1 VTRNAV
7 SEARERRGRRGFTL
21 IELLLVVVISL
32 LAMSMAIPLF
42 GRASRSNRLRVAA
55 RTIVAS
61 HRYARGM
68 AVLRQSDMVLLLD
81 EAQGRIQV
89 VRLQRGDE
97 EAAETNDLAVAD
109 REAQFLLGSRDET
122 IAAAPTNSVDAEL
135 HRLLPDGVRII
146 SIEVDPLQRHETT
159 AWVDYMPNGMCDS
172 FAVTIGD
179 DRGRSILVRI
189 NGGTGKAEVLDE

>member
-1 VTRNAV
+1 MTRNAV
-7 SEARERRGRRGFTL
+7 NHARVRRGRRGFTL

-42 GRASRSNRLRVAA
+42 GRASRSNRMRVAA

-81 EAQGRIQV
+81 ETQGRIQV
-89 VRLQRGDE
+89 VRLQRGDDE
-97 EAAETNDLAVAD
+97 SAETNDLETAD
-109 REAQFLLGSRDET
+109 SEAQFLLGSRDET
-122 IAAAPTNSVDAEL
+122 IAEAPTNSVEAEL
-135 HRLLPDGVRII
+135 HRLLPDGVRIV

-159 AWVDYMPNGMCDS
+159 AWVDYMPNGMCDP
-172 FAVTIGD
+172 FEVTVGD
-179 DRGRSILVRI
+179 DRGRTILVRI
-189 NGGTGKAEVLDE
+189 DGGTGKAEVLDE